1 MILWGFFKSL
11 REKCSNFTLYSLL
24 SVFFLFNLTVLH
36 LRNQNCIPC
45 PRYHCLLLPGT
56 IARYEILLH
65 DIKFLWELSFM
76 KRVSSYL
83 DFPSQNSKVSI
94 LVSFSQCQFS
104 FVDICSWPSPF
115 LWLHNEHW
123 NQRWRIWLILRQMEV
138 IFFYLLHSSNLS
150 KVYRV
155 AQLQLEG
162 DQNTSVRENAQAAGG
177 RTQLKRTSTHSS
189 WRGHGYQMSHFCG
202 KDIDL

>member
-1 MILWGFFKSL
+1 MILWVFFKSV
-11 REKCSNFTLYSLL
+11 RGKCSNFTLYNLL
-24 SVFFLFNLTVLH
+24 SVFFLFNWTVLH

-45 PRYHCLLLPGT
+45 SRYHCLLLPGT
-56 IARYEILLH
+56 IACYEILLH
-65 DIKFLWELSFM
+65 DFKFLWDLSFM
-76 KRVSSYL
+76 KRDSSYL
-83 DFPSQNSKVSI
+83 DFPSQNSKLSI

-150 KVYRV
+150 
-155 AQLQLEG
+155 
-162 DQNTSVRENAQAAGG
+162 
-177 RTQLKRTSTHSS
+177 
-189 WRGHGYQMSHFCG
+189 F
-202 KDIDL
+202 